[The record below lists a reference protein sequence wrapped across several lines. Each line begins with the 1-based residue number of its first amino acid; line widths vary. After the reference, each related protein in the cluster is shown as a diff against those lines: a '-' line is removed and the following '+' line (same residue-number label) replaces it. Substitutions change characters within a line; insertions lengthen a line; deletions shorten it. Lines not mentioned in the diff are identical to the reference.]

1 MRRIVLSLSLDKHQ
15 NPGNAFSTFRGVFI
29 PCILT
34 IFGAIMHL
42 RLSLVVGRMGIVQ
55 SIVII
60 LAAASISFITSLS
73 LSAIATNTRVKGGG
87 PYFLVSRTLGA
98 QFGATLGIVF
108 YCAQAIAVALYI
120 VGFSEAFVRAF
131 GLSSHQLV
139 LVATVVNALLFISV
153 FIGAKWTM
161 HVQYLFLVLV
171 VLSLISFFWGA
182 LTLWDNSQLQNNL
195 AAVTSD
201 YRHFIVMFALFF
213 PAISGMTAGA
223 NLSGDLKNPSRAI
236 PLGTLSAVI
245 LTTLVYLAMAVSL
258 AASCPRDV
266 LLENNFAVSY
276 AARSEILITLGIFG
290 ATLSSAVG
298 CMMGAP
304 RILQALARDR
314 LFAPLQIFAKG
325 SSSTDEPRNAILMT
339 FVLSQAGIMLGDLN
353 VIAPIITMAFLI
365 TYGTLNMATFY
376 ESVTGNPSYRPKF
389 RYCHWSISLVGAL
402 ACLIVMFLIA
412 PVQAFVA
419 LVVMIS
425 LYRYI
430 SYRKIEGRWG
440 SLQSGVLFE
449 RVRKNLVQLEET
461 AHHPKNWRPIILA
474 LSGGGWERPHI
485 ALYGHWFAAGN
496 GILSLGQIITGDITD
511 RSGRRDS
518 QEELLRQF
526 ISKQE
531 LQAFPAVVVAPDI
544 TAGIQSLVQC
554 HGIGLLRPNTILTG
568 WPSDYQ
574 KAASFFATIRNIIQ
588 LRRNVICMRLA
599 DYPADPREVPEGT
612 IDVWWRGKDNG
623 PLMLLLAYLLSLN
636 LNWRDHT
643 VRLMRIISNQAGEE
657 QVYSHLQELIQASRI
672 PATPH
677 VIVAEDS
684 AQAIISTSADAALVI
699 LGFDLPDAKEEEQFY
714 EHMEE
719 LTGSLSRCAFVYS
732 AGGMDLYA

>member
-1 MRRIVLSLSLDKHQ
+1 MSLSLDKHQ

-34 IFGAIMHL
+34 IFGAIMYL

-213 PAISGMTAGA
+213 PAVSGMTAGA

-298 CMMGAP
+298 C
-304 RILQALARDR
+304 
-314 LFAPLQIFAKG
+314 
-325 SSSTDEPRNAILMT
+325 
-339 FVLSQAGIMLGDLN
+339 
-353 VIAPIITMAFLI
+353 
-365 TYGTLNMATFY
+365 
-376 ESVTGNPSYRPKF
+376 
-389 RYCHWSISLVGAL
+389 
-402 ACLIVMFLIA
+402 
-412 PVQAFVA
+412 
-419 LVVMIS
+419 
-425 LYRYI
+425 
-430 SYRKIEGRWG
+430 
-440 SLQSGVLFE
+440 
-449 RVRKNLVQLEET
+449 
-461 AHHPKNWRPIILA
+461 
-474 LSGGGWERPHI
+474 
-485 ALYGHWFAAGN
+485 
-496 GILSLGQIITGDITD
+496 
-511 RSGRRDS
+511 
-518 QEELLRQF
+518 
-526 ISKQE
+526 
-531 LQAFPAVVVAPDI
+531 
-544 TAGIQSLVQC
+544 
-554 HGIGLLRPNTILTG
+554 
-568 WPSDYQ
+568 
-574 KAASFFATIRNIIQ
+574 
-588 LRRNVICMRLA
+588 
-599 DYPADPREVPEGT
+599 
-612 IDVWWRGKDNG
+612 
-623 PLMLLLAYLLSLN
+623 
-636 LNWRDHT
+636 
-643 VRLMRIISNQAGEE
+643 
-657 QVYSHLQELIQASRI
+657 
-672 PATPH
+672 
-677 VIVAEDS
+677 
-684 AQAIISTSADAALVI
+684 
-699 LGFDLPDAKEEEQFY
+699 
-714 EHMEE
+714 
-719 LTGSLSRCAFVYS
+719 
-732 AGGMDLYA
+732 